1 MRPSA
6 LRRCVEFE
14 PIALRGQMQE
24 PKKLKQRVTVTRISV
39 PKPHDV
45 LANHLRDGILRGE
58 IAEGDA
64 LPSERELV
72 DQTGLTRGAVREAL
86 KTLSVEG
93 LVQTRHGRFGGSVV
107 TLPGQES
114 MTTAINRFVQ
124 GRKLSLRTLQE
135 TRDALEPFLAR
146 LAAERRTEED
156 LRELKSLHDDLV
168 AAVSNFQEFSSLN
181 VKWHNAVAKA
191 SGNELLAAVLY
202 SIAHGVHIATSM
214 EEYDTMETRKQVIH
228 IHARINDAIAA
239 GNADLAER
247 GMRQHMAA
255 THARPLAL
263 DKTSIPLSD
272 EPKEGKVF
280 ATLKRRSSKG

>member
-1 MRPSA
+1 
-6 LRRCVEFE
+6 
-14 PIALRGQMQE
+14 MQE
-24 PKKLKQRVTVTRISV
+24 ARKQKQRVTVARILV

-45 LANHLRDGILRGE
+45 LANHLRDGILRGD
-58 IAEGDA
+58 IAEGEA

-135 TRDALEPFLAR
+135 TRNALEPFLAR

-156 LRELKSLHDDLV
+156 LRELKSLHADLV
-168 AAVSNFQEFSSLN
+168 ASVADFQEFASIN

-202 SIAHGVHIATSM
+202 SIAHGVHIATAT

-228 IHARINDAIAA
+228 IHSRINDAIEA

-263 DKTSIPLSD
+263 EKSSIPLSD
-272 EPKEGKVF
+272 EPPEGKVL
-280 ATLKRRSSKG
+280 APVRRRNAKGLDS

>member
-1 MRPSA
+1 
-6 LRRCVEFE
+6 
-14 PIALRGQMQE
+14 MQE
-24 PKKLKQRVTVTRISV
+24 TRKRKPRVTVTRISV

-114 MTTAINRFVQ
+114 MATAINRFVQ
-124 GRKLSLRTLQE
+124 GRKLSLRSLQE
-135 TRDALEPFLAR
+135 TREALEPFLAR
-146 LAAERRTEED
+146 MAAERRSAEN
-156 LRELKSLHDDLV
+156 LLELKTLHAELV
-168 AAVSNFQEFSSLN
+168 AAVADFHEFAAVN

-228 IHARINDAIAA
+228 IHSRINDAIEA
-239 GNADLAER
+239 GNPDLAER
-247 GMRQHMAA
+247 GMRQHMLA
-255 THARPLAL
+255 THARPLAAN
-263 DKTSIPLSD
+263 KVSIPLSD
-272 EPKEGKVF
+272 DPAAAVKLRLP
-280 ATLKRRSSKG
+280 AKRVGAKR